1 MIYIIPYRKRD
12 LFRVVFGLDYTFPCI
27 RCLYK
32 DSSCAV
38 VEFDG
43 IVIKLEYLFGGLI
56 EFDERILL
64 SKSLEERFDMFFH
77 IYMLLR

>member
-1 MIYIIPYRKRD
+1 MIYIIPYRKRN
-12 LFRVVFGLDYTFPCI
+12 LFRVVFWLDYTFPCI

-43 IVIKLEYLFGGLI
+43 IVIKLEYLFGELI
-56 EFDERILL
+56 EFDECIIL
-64 SKSLEERFDMFFH
+64 SKSLEERFDMFLH
-77 IYMLLR
+77 MHMILI